1 MIAEKARFRGA
12 KKIEKAVGYRIPDT
26 AFHGAFLEAISSRMN
41 FDSLD
46 SSLRAQI
53 LQFFRDFL
61 SCDCRDR
68 PLCGCPERLFVH
80 RVLELREDG
89 LDHQQISSFLLEEYG
104 IDLYPADIL
113 SFLEDSVHLLEAIED
128 IARLQG
134 KKKLFEE
141 TRRHI
146 ESIVQ

>member
-1 MIAEKARFRGA
+1 MIAGKARFRGA
-12 KKIEKAVGYRIPDT
+12 RKIEKAIGYRIPDA
-26 AFHGAFLEAISSRMN
+26 AFHGGFLEAISSRVN
-41 FDSLD
+41 FDLLD
-46 SSLRAQI
+46 HTLRTQI

-80 RVLELREDG
+80 RILELREDG
-89 LDHQQISSFLLEEYG
+89 LDHHQISSFLLEEYG

-113 SFLEDSVHLLEAIED
+113 SFLEDSVHLLEAIAD

-134 KKKLFEE
+134 RMELYEE